1 MSTWGGGYVTDIA
14 YTTGWYRQQSPLIV
28 ALACLLGGVAS
39 PMPAGDDQVSY
50 LELGCGHGFGAML
63 LAASN
68 PAWRVTAVDFNPA
81 HIAAAR
87 DWAAEAGL
95 TNVTFLEADLTTLA
109 EDAAARS
116 IPQAD
121 FVSMHGLWSW
131 VPPAVQ
137 AGVVRLLR
145 DKVRPGGAVHVSF
158 NALPAWGSALGMAR
172 VLRTVGRQ
180 HVGRSDRQAEA
191 GFRFLREMIAADAVQ
206 LKRSEIV
213 RVLMEKLDEL
223 PGIYL
228 AHEYMNDSWA
238 PCFMAD
244 VAEALAGAKLEWVAA
259 ANLIEN
265 FPVLT
270 MSEEQRALVNRF
282 EDPLLRELIKDH
294 CIDRLLRHDV
304 FVRGAR
310 RISPHQRDTALTDL
324 SIGLNIRPQDLP
336 LEAEMPA
343 GRAALNPKFYQPIV
357 GALAHGPRRI
367 GDLLQLPEVEGKRDN
382 PAELV
387 GILIGSELAEP
398 VLRPEA
404 PPLASA
410 QRFNRVAARR
420 LMRTEPMSR
429 PMGVASNRLGT
440 AAPASVLDMV
450 VLDRMLEGAGSI
462 DEVLRFFNDANA
474 VSDESKLRAV
484 LATCIDNRLP
494 RLRASGVW

>member
-1 MSTWGGGYVTDIA
+1 MSHWGGGYVTDVT
-14 YTTGWYRQQSPLIV
+14 YTTGWYRQQSPSLV
-28 ALACLLGGVAS
+28 ALACLLCGVVS
-39 PMPAGDDQVSY
+39 PMPAADDEVSY
-50 LELGCGHGFGAML
+50 LELGCGHGYGPLL

-95 TNVTFLEADLTTLA
+95 TNVTFIEADLSTLA
-109 EDAAARS
+109 DDAAARA
-116 IPQAD
+116 IPEAD

-131 VPPAVQ
+131 VPAPVK
-137 AGVVRLLR
+137 AGVVKLLR
-145 DKVRPGGAVHVSF
+145 DKVRPGGAVHVSY

-172 VLRTVGRQ
+172 VLRTIGRQ
-180 HVGRSDRQAEA
+180 RAVRSDRQAED
-191 GFRFLREMIAADAVQ
+191 GFKFIRELNGAEAVQ
-206 LKRSEIV
+206 LKRSNIV
-213 RVLMEKLDEL
+213 QVLLEKLEEL
-223 PGIYL
+223 PSTYL
-228 AHEYMNDSWA
+228 AHEYMNEAWA

-265 FPVLT
+265 FPELT
-270 MSEEQRALVNRF
+270 LSEEQRGLVNRF
-282 EDPLLRELIKDH
+282 DDPLLRELIKDH
-294 CIDRLLRHDV
+294 CVDRLLRHDV

-310 RISPHQRDTALTDL
+310 RVAPHQRDAALKDL
-324 SIGLNIRPQDLP
+324 SINLSIRPQDMP

-343 GRAALNPKFYQPIV
+343 GRAELNPNFYRPIV
-357 GALAHGPRRI
+357 AALADGPRRV

-387 GILIGSELAEP
+387 GILVGSELAEP
-398 VLRPEA
+398 ALRPAA

-420 LMRTEPMSR
+420 LMQTEPMSR
-429 PMGVASNRLGT
+429 PIGVASHRLGT
-440 AAPASVLDMV
+440 AAPASVLDLV
-450 VLDRMLEGAGSI
+450 VMDRTLEGKGSVDDI
-462 DEVLRFFNDANA
+462 MRFLNDAIA
-474 VSDESKLRAV
+474 VTDEARLRTV

-494 RLRASGVW
+494 RLRASGVL